1 MQDWFSNYELSAA
14 MIIVR
19 ILQRI
24 AGHANSL
31 GNTIFFLTHKGIC
44 KVPCRGKVL
53 FDNPWGSPAR
63 QVQLRTCLIVRA

>member
-1 MQDWFSNYELSAA
+1 MQDWFSNYEPGAA

-19 ILQRI
+19 IRQRI
-24 AGHANSL
+24 AEHANSL
-31 GNTIFFLTHKGIC
+31 GNNSFFLAHKGIC

-53 FDNPWGSPAR
+53 FDNPWRNPAR